1 MTDTG
6 PLKAELIAAIAATE
20 TLEQLEAVRLNALGK
35 KGVISTRLKALGSIP
50 PKLGYIEK

>member
-35 KGVISTRLKALGSIP
+35 KRTYFHTVEGAG
-50 PKLGYIEK
+50 